1 MLRSDRPDF
10 VRRTSAKAPSPPPT
24 VSAEQSLL
32 VCEFIARVGGV
43 ENARRALELLAML
56 RRAA

>member
-10 VRRTSAKAPSPPPT
+10 GHRTSAKIPSPPAT

-32 VCEFIARVGGV
+32 VREFIARVGGV